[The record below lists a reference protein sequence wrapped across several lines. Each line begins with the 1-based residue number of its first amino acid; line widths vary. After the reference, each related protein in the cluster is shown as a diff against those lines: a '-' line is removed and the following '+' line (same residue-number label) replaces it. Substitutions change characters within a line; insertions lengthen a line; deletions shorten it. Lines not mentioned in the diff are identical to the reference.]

1 MEKVTQK
8 NHQKEKN
15 INPARYAAVRILNRV
30 ERSGSYIDKLVD
42 FELNVSS
49 MISEDKALLQELVYG
64 VTRWKAKLD
73 WVLIGF
79 FHGDFQKCFN
89 YVKNAMRV
97 GLYQIMFLDRVPASA
112 AIDES
117 VEMVKR
123 KQGRKT
129 AGLVNGVL
137 RNISRNVKNIRYP
150 KEFDDRAFYI
160 SVMESHAKW
169 MVFRW
174 MERWGENDTVKLLR
188 ANNKI
193 PFTSYRVN
201 ILKTSVEEIKIR
213 LYEMGVNYNFSPF
226 IDTSF
231 KNLTRNIDL
240 TRSELFQNGLI
251 TIQDTSASLIG
262 KLCDPKP
269 KTKILDT
276 CAAPGGKSIH
286 IAELTGDKATIDSI
300 DSFEARVGMIKE
312 NLKRMDIKSIRAR
325 HINLFEYQTKRKY
338 DLVLLDA
345 PCSGHGTISHKPD
358 IKWSSE
364 RQDLTDLIKMQR
376 RMIQKASEYV
386 KPGGVMV
393 YSTCTVEY
401 EENEAIVNGFL
412 DKNPDWEIDR
422 SQNYLN
428 EDLCTKDG
436 FMQTFPH
443 LHSCDGAFGARLIK
457 KSDA

>member
-1 MEKVTQK
+1 MEKVTEK
-8 NHQKEKN
+8 NHYKEKK
-15 INPARYAAVRILNRV
+15 INPARHSAVKILNRV

-42 FELNVSS
+42 FELKNNELKP
-49 MISEDKALLQELVYG
+49 EDRSLLQELVYG

-73 WVLIGF
+73 WVLVGF

-97 GLYQIMFLDRVPASA
+97 GLYQIMFLDKIPASA

-137 RNISRNVKNIRYP
+137 RNISRNVNNIRYP

-174 MERWGENDTVKLLR
+174 MERWGEEETVKLLR

-201 ILKTSVEEIKIR
+201 TLKNSVDEIKQKLDELEI
-213 LYEMGVNYNFSPF
+213 NYNFSPF
-226 IDTSF
+226 LETSF
-231 KNLTRNIDL
+231 KNLSRNIKLTNSDL
-240 TRSELFQNGLI
+240 FKEGLI
-251 TIQDTSASLIG
+251 TVQDTSASLVG
-262 KLCDPKP
+262 RLCNPSKGN
-269 KTKILDT
+269 KILDT
-276 CAAPGGKSIH
+276 CAAPGGKSMH
-286 IAELTGDKATIDSI
+286 LAELTGDKATIDSI
-300 DSFEARVGMIKE
+300 DSFAARVGMIRQ
-312 NLKRMDIKSIRAR
+312 NIDRLGIKSIKAK
-325 HINLFEYQTKRKY
+325 HANLFEYKTERRY
-338 DLVLLDA
+338 DIVLLDA

-364 RQDLTDLIKMQR
+364 RQDLTNLIKIQR
-376 RMIQKASEYV
+376 KMIQKASEFV
-386 KPGGVMV
+386 KPGGVLV

-401 EENEAIVNGFL
+401 EENEAIVKGFL
-412 DKNPDWEIDR
+412 DKNPDWEIDKA
-422 SQNYLN
+422 QNYLN
-428 EDLCTKDG
+428 EDVCTDDG

-443 LHSCDGAFGARLIK
+443 RHSCDGAFGARLIK
-457 KSDA
+457 KA